1 MRTSRTARHL
11 LAAALLLA
19 VPALFLGQACLADEV
34 SANSLLGKK
43 IQNFTLSDTA
53 GKEHSLSQY
62 LGGKGVV
69 LIFIST
75 RCPVSNAYN
84 ERMVALASEY
94 EGKGFT
100 FLGINANKAE
110 DTAEMAE
117 HAAKHGWS
125 FTVLKDK
132 GNVIADRL
140 GASVTPEAYVI
151 DSDGILRYH
160 GRIDDSQDP
169 SGIQHRDLKAA
180 LDALLAGQEVARKE
194 AKAFGCSIKRS

>member
-1 MRTSRTARHL
+1 MRTSRTKL
-11 LAAALLLA
+11 SILAAALLLTL
-19 VPALFLGQACLADEV
+19 PALVLGQACLAGEV

-43 IQNFTLSDTA
+43 IESFTLADTA
-53 GKEHSLSQY
+53 GKEHSLSASM
-62 LGGKGVV
+62 GNEGVV
-69 LIFIST
+69 LIFVST

-84 ERMVALASEY
+84 ERMVALAAEY
-94 EGKGFT
+94 QDKGFT

-117 HAAKHGWS
+117 HASKHGWN
-125 FTVLKDK
+125 FPVLKDK

-140 GASVTPEAYVI
+140 GASVTPEVYVI
-151 DSDGILRYH
+151 DHDGTLRYH

-169 SGIQHRDLKAA
+169 SGIEHRDLKAA
-180 LDALLAGQEVARKE
+180 LDDLLAGHDVARKE